1 MTVFNVPNTLTILRI
16 LLIPVFITALDYRK
30 YDYALYIFVAASLSD
45 MVDGLWAR
53 LKHQRTELGQVLDPL
68 ADKFMLITSF
78 VFFTYYGWVPA
89 WVTIIIISRDVIIV
103 TGTVALYFVT
113 GSLKVDPSRSGKT
126 AIALQFVLLSYVL
139 LNINYGIVPEAAF
152 PLILLTASLSVFS
165 GVQYIYRGLKLAG

>member
-89 WVTIIIISRDVIIV
+89 WVTIIIISRDVII
-103 TGTVALYFVT
+103 